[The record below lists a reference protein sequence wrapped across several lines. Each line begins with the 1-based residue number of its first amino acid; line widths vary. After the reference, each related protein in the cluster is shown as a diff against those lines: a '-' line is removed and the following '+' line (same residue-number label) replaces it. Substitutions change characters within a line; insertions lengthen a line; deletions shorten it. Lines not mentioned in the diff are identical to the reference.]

1 MEVGYFPPAERLL
14 RLHRFRYMRALGCSW
29 TGHDIVVE
37 EAIGSIPDESQRC
50 MARPDHPELVPRP
63 EFFGYGKS
71 VEQALQAC
79 IEKIRARRFA
89 ELFLPKA

>member
-1 MEVGYFPPAERLL
+1 MEVDYLTTSERLL
-14 RLHRFRYMRALGCSW
+14 RLHRFRYMRASGCAP

-37 EAIGSIPDESQRC
+37 EAVGSIPEESQRC

-63 EFFGYGKS
+63 EVFGYGES
-71 VEQALQAC
+71 VEQALQDC
-79 IEKIRARRFA
+79 IEKIRPRRFA